1 MEIRREQ
8 QLIENGTKQAI
19 MENIQMKVVVLMVCI
34 INGIL
39 QRGLKNLNLHTI

>member
-19 MENIQMKVVVLMVCI
+19 IEFEFERCADGLACI
-34 INGIL
+34 TG
-39 QRGLKNLNLHTI
+39 